1 MSQTAKS
8 STVAVPM
15 DLHFQTRHVHSRRTL
30 PSIPTSAI
38 AINNDACHR
47 TCRLTLREEEA
58 ADAIFLDFLAA
69 VCSPLQ
75 GLASDNIIHQQSVI
89 QRLGHAAAYPH
100 ATRRILLRGDQ
111 PIGRLMFDCTLGHS
125 RCVDVAI
132 LPVTRGL
139 GYGTWLLTSWLQ
151 VADRLGMATSLRVR
165 RDNPAIALYQ
175 RLGFVA
181 GSDDGSPM
189 ATMTRT

>member
-1 MSQTAKS
+1 MSQIAKS
-8 STVAVPM
+8 STAAVPM
-15 DLHFQTRHVHSRRTL
+15 DLHSQTRRVHSRRTL
-30 PSIPTSAI
+30 PSVPASTIV
-38 AINNDACHR
+38 INTDACR
-47 TCRLTLREEEA
+47 RMCRLKLRAEA
-58 ADAIFLDFLAA
+58 AADTTFLDSLAS

-75 GLASDNIIHQQSVI
+75 GLVSDNIIHNQSVI
-89 QRLGHAAAYPH
+89 QRLGHAAAYPY

-111 PIGRLMFDCTLGHS
+111 PIGRLMIDCTLGHS

-165 RDNPAIALYQ
+165 RDNPAIAMYQ

-189 ATMTRT
+189 ATMMRT